1 MNDFFIFFRHHYK
14 NKEHRS
20 DFVYERTTIN
30 RNKSLYVMLDGN
42 YLNYSDNV
50 DIAKDLKY
58 FSHARKK
65 SYLFPLFSC

>member
-1 MNDFFIFFRHHYK
+1 
-14 NKEHRS
+14 
-20 DFVYERTTIN
+20 
-30 RNKSLYVMLDGN
+30 MLDGN